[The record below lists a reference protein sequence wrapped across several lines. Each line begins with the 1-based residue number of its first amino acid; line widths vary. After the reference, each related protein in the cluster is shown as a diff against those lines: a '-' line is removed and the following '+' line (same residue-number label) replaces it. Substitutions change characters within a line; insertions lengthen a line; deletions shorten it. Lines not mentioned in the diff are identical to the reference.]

1 MSIAK
6 FTKGQICTERNGF
19 VTGKRWEIEQRWTTG
34 RAVYVRM
41 VLVNS
46 NADGTGLPKYYR
58 LTRRVVVE
66 DGCETVPGA
75 LYGRVFASKGGRA

>member
-1 MSIAK
+1 VSIAK
-6 FTKGQICTERNGF
+6 FIKGQTYMERNGF
-19 VTGKRWEIEQRWTTG
+19 VIGKRWEIEQRWTTG

-66 DGCETVPGA
+66 AKTRP
-75 LYGRVFASKGGRA
+75 